1 MYSRTRGRSAGRR
14 GYSRSSDR
22 LHAPLGQLPV
32 AWGANR
38 FVRISPIR
46 AMSEEA
52 FTTRPSAL
60 SRARFG
66 LLLPSCGFP
75 ASTARRGIRRLELDS
90 EARPLAHGVDEL
102 WPTAQLAP
110 AQHPTTEE
118 AYDLTFVA
126 ALLFHFVF
134 LALGSFPTFA
144 EYMSQG
150 QTTQLTAAQA

>member
-46 AMSEEA
+46 ELWEEA
-52 FTTRPSAL
+52 LTTRPSAAY
-60 SRARFG
+60 RARFG
-66 LLLPSCGFP
+66 LLLTSCGFP
-75 ASTARRGIRRLELDS
+75 ASTAGRGIRRLGLDS

-102 WPTAQLAP
+102 WP
-110 AQHPTTEE
+110 
-118 AYDLTFVA
+118 DGA
-126 ALLFHFVF
+126 AC
-134 LALGSFPTFA
+134 AG
-144 EYMSQG
+144 
-150 QTTQLTAAQA
+150 AASDHRGGVRSDVRRRPPLPFRLPRP